1 MKKRFIICAL
11 SLLLTISCQAP
22 SKPSPTAL
30 FENGQGDYN
39 CYRIPAILKAPDGSL
54 LAFAEGR
61 RKSCSDFGD
70 VDLLMR
76 RSNDGGKTWDSAK
89 LLVDNDTLQAG
100 NPAPVVDFF
109 DPEYPQGRVFLFY
122 NTGNASENDVRNGKG
137 TREVSYISS
146 IDNGL
151 SWSEPTEITSSV
163 HFNRNTVQA
172 EKDWRTNATTPG
184 HALQFKRG
192 KYKGRIY
199 IPANHSAGPPQEKF
213 NEYRAY
219 GFYSDDHGKTWTV
232 SPDIAI
238 PSSNEAIGVELP
250 NGNLMLNIREQ
261 NGDSKQRL
269 VAISNDGGATWDRTY
284 FDAELITPVCQSSIL
299 LFETEQRNFLIYS
312 GPNSTSKREKMTLKV
327 SLDSG
332 ATWTHKLEVH
342 KGGAAYSDLV
352 QIDKDHLG
360 LFYEQDFKK
369 MVFEVFTPED
379 LLLE

>member
-1 MKKRFIICAL
+1 MIKKTSCAL
-11 SLLLTISCQAP
+11 VALFIVACLAP
-22 SKPSPTAL
+22 TKPSPIPL
-30 FENGQGDYN
+30 FENGQGEYN

-76 RSNDGGKTWDSAK
+76 RSKDGGKTWGSVQ

-109 DPEYPQGRVFLFY
+109 DPEHPKGRVFLFY

-137 TREVSYISS
+137 TREVKYISS
-146 IDNGL
+146 VDNGKT
-151 SWSEPTEITSSV
+151 WSEPIEITSSV
-163 HFNRNTVQA
+163 HFNQNTAQA

-184 HALQFKRG
+184 HALQLKRG
-192 KYKGRIY
+192 KFKGRIY
-199 IPANHSAGPPQEKF
+199 VPANHSTGPPQDNF

-219 GFYSDDHGKTWTV
+219 GFYSDDHGKTWAV
-232 SPDIAI
+232 SPDVNI
-238 PSSNEAIGVELP
+238 PSSNEAIGVELA
-250 NGNLMLNIREQ
+250 NGDLMLNIREQ
-261 NGDSKQRL
+261 NGNTKQRL
-269 VAISNDGGATWDRTY
+269 VAISSDGGASWERTY
-284 FDAELITPVCQSSIL
+284 FDGELVTPVCQSSLL
-299 LFETEQRNFLIYS
+299 LFETEQKNFLVYS
-312 GPNSTSKREKMTLKV
+312 GPNSSTKREKMTLKV

-332 ATWTHKLEVH
+332 ATWSHKIEVH
-342 KGGAAYSDLV
+342 AKGAAYSDLV
-352 QIDKDHLG
+352 QIDRNHLG

-369 MVFEVFTPED
+369 MVFEVFTPDE